1 MPKVNDEY
9 FYNKRKNILDAAIR
23 VFLKKPSY
31 SVNMVDIVKESKLSQ
46 GGVYKYYSNIDDIII
61 ALLNSNNITLS
72 PKDVINKYY
81 DNPEKVIFELFEN
94 LKKNFFID
102 EKCFGKIMF
111 ELMPIFLNDKDRF
124 KKLIQQISKNNSFYY
139 WISELFV
146 FIDKKVD
153 EKYFNP
159 VLKLNDIY
167 IQIIFS
173 IEGLFKELILI
184 KYYGFD
190 KRFYRYGENN
200 FLEINLNNLFNT
212 LYETIL
218 ILLGSRNNFTKSN

>member
-1 MPKVNDEY
+1 MHKVNDEY

-23 VFLKKPSY
+23 VFLKKPAY

-61 ALLNSNNITLS
+61 ALLNSNNIVLS

-81 DNPEKVIFELFEN
+81 YNPEKVIFELFEN

-102 EKCFGKIMF
+102 EKGLGKIMY
-111 ELMPIFLNDKDRF
+111 ELMPIFFNDKDRF
-124 KKLIQQISKNNSFYY
+124 KKLIQQMSKNNSLHY

-159 VLKLNDIY
+159 ILKLNDIY
-167 IQIIFS
+167 IQISVS
-173 IEGLFKELILI
+173 IEGLLKELILT

-190 KRFYRYGENN
+190 KGFYKYSENN